1 LRLTVVLEQQPKNTF
16 PGASAARTAA
26 GVTSRPHLS
35 QFVYLYY
42 PRARGR
48 VIFFFVSDLFPRL
61 RGFI

>member
-1 LRLTVVLEQQPKNTF
+1 MEQQPKNTF

-42 PRARGR
+42 PRATARGR
-48 VIFFFVSDLFPRL
+48 RSRALFQAVSTA
-61 RGFI
+61 